1 MSSDVASDDDASD
14 ASRFVCVTLGCT
26 GKVSKGQH
34 SAIISEKDGSDT
46 FLASSGELQ
55 GHDGIL
61 TGDSVTVLL
70 IQTFA
75 SPTCP
80 FICHKYATKRHQC
93 FWEWRFRPPSK
104 RDINIGQRLTVIVTR
119 FQAKKIFPIME
130 VSPFNL
136 DPLNGS
142 EQRSGRVSACTHH
155 SKQPTGKRTVGAVA
169 RARSH
174 ARSLSSQ
181 IRHGVWR
188 TFLQGAC
195 KDRRNS
201 KSSEVYWR
209 YHDL

>member
-80 FICHKYATKRHQC
+80 LYVINTQPSATDA
-93 FWEWRFRPPSK
+93 FGSGVS
-104 RDINIGQRLTVIVTR
+104 DL
-119 FQAKKIFPIME
+119 QA
-130 VSPFNL
+130 
-136 DPLNGS
+136 NG
-142 EQRSGRVSACTHH
+142 
-155 SKQPTGKRTVGAVA
+155 
-169 RARSH
+169 
-174 ARSLSSQ
+174 
-181 IRHGVWR
+181 I
-188 TFLQGAC
+188 
-195 KDRRNS
+195 
-201 KSSEVYWR
+201 
-209 YHDL
+209 